1 MKLYAVAAGLFLA
14 VPANSLAAPIVAI
27 DADPTQ
33 AGVQAS
39 RTVTVGTPFEVELV
53 VSDVSASS
61 PVQSFQ
67 IELGVSSGAVTPLDA
82 LGGSFLEAP
91 VFILQEIVTAS
102 SVRFAQISAD
112 PSGASGGGVLARFL
126 FEATAPGEAALTLP
140 TALLSAPFGTPI
152 FVGEIR
158 GANVAVAAVPEPTGA
173 LLFAVGLLAARAAA
187 RRR

>member
-1 MKLYAVAAGLFLA
+1 MKLHAVAAGLFLA
-14 VPANSLAAPIVAI
+14 VPAISLAAPIVAI

-39 RTVTVGTPFEVELV
+39 RTVTEGSSFEVDLV

-67 IELGVSSGAVTPLDA
+67 IELGVSSDAVTPLDA
-82 LGGSFLEAP
+82 LDGAFLEAP
-91 VFILQEIVTAS
+91 VLTLQEILTPS

-112 PSGASGGGVLARFL
+112 PTGASGGGVLARFL
-126 FEATAPGEAALTLP
+126 FEATAPGDAALTLP
-140 TALLSAPFGTPI
+140 TVLLSAPFGTPI

-173 LLFAVGLLAARAAA
+173 LLFAVALIAARAAA
-187 RRR
+187 MRR

>member
-1 MKLYAVAAGLFLA
+1 MQFRAVAAGLLLA
-14 VPANSLAAPIVAI
+14 VPASAPAAPILAI

-33 AGVQAS
+33 AGIQAS
-39 RTVTVGTPFEVELV
+39 RTVTVGMPFEVDLV
-53 VSDVSASS
+53 VADVSASS
-61 PVQSFQ
+61 PVQGFQ
-67 IELGVSSGAVTPLDA
+67 IELDISSGAVTALDA

-91 VFILQEIVTAS
+91 VFTLQEILTAS

-126 FEATAPGEAALTLP
+126 FEASAPGEAALSLP

-152 FVGEIR
+152 FVGELR
-158 GANVAVAAVPEPTGA
+158 GADVTVAAVPEPTGA

-187 RRR
+187 TRR